1 MMSNGMEMPHL
12 VVQST
17 SPLCPVAAAMVHLHV
32 EEEEESMSRGNMT
45 VVPYPLV
52 KMAIHN
58 MVEVVTAAMEEVAT
72 VRDLLAQVVMA
83 LLVVGLEAAF
93 LLVVIVEVEAT
104 PHRAPK
110 HTQIMVQASRVEG
123 TLVGMVEGRT
133 HTLME
138 VVLVVVAVV
147 GVVALIQPV
156 VEWEAVGLPLVGL
169 QLIGILV
176 VVVVVGMAA
185 GRGVLGAETWV
196 AVVVEVGAVDMGCP
210 YHSPVEGEDMIRVAI
225 QVEVI
230 EEVRHPACMDPKV
243 EEGVLM
249 VLVSEEEAEGE
260 EDILHRLSLVVE
272 TIPLHR
278 HPNLDMV
285 LLRRH
290 RIVVF
295 LLALA
300 LGQSAMGR
308 GTVSLDLTTSD
319 IFNY

>member
-1 MMSNGMEMPHL
+1 
-12 VVQST
+12 
-17 SPLCPVAAAMVHLHV
+17 
-32 EEEEESMSRGNMT
+32 MSRGNMT

-58 MVEVVTAAMEEVAT
+58 MVEVVTAAMEEVVT

-83 LLVVGLEAAF
+83 PLVVGLEAAF
-93 LLVVIVEVEAT
+93 LLVVIVEVEGT
-104 PHRAPK
+104 SHRAPK
-110 HTQIMVQASRVEG
+110 HTQIMVQGSRVEG

-156 VEWEAVGLPLVGL
+156 VEWEAVGPPLVGL

-196 AVVVEVGAVDMGCP
+196 AVVAEVGAVDMGCP
-210 YHSPVEGEDMIRVAI
+210 YRSPVEGEDMIRVAI

-249 VLVSEEEAEGE
+249 ALVSEEEAEGE
-260 EDILHRLSLVVE
+260 EDIPHRLSLVVE

-285 LLRRH
+285 LLRHH

-300 LGQSAMGR
+300 LGQSAMGK